1 MTLYNVNSVIMLFKP
16 TSSRFHIWRNAVA
29 RLETARLV
37 DIVDDEL
44 WSVLN
49 EIVRRLEANLS
60 LQQLF
65 IFGSRV
71 SGTADEESDLD
82 LLVIAPSNYRPLE
95 RRSMVRRLLAD
106 IDERIGLDILFY
118 TPEEAHMFANDP
130 ASFLHSIME
139 NGLKVYDEKTL

>member
-1 MTLYNVNSVIMLFKP
+1 MALYNGNNVIVPFKP
-16 TSSRFHIWRNAVA
+16 TSSRFHVWRNAVA

-37 DIVDDEL
+37 NIVDDEVR
-44 WSVLN
+44 SILN

-65 IFGSRV
+65 VFGSRV
-71 SGTADEESDLD
+71 LGAADEESDLD
-82 LLVIAPSNYRPLE
+82 LLIIAPSTHRPLE

-118 TPEEAHMFANDP
+118 TPEEAHMFAKEP